1 MNNVVKFKWEGTVED
16 ESGLATYEI
25 GTSSYSVR
33 FPALRSAN
41 LAHMAMSE
49 AYQQGYEEGIR
60 KAKFE
65 VQAALSKISA

>member
-1 MNNVVKFKWEGTVED
+1 
-16 ESGLATYEI
+16 
-25 GTSSYSVR
+25 
-33 FPALRSAN
+33 
-41 LAHMAMSE
+41 MAMSE